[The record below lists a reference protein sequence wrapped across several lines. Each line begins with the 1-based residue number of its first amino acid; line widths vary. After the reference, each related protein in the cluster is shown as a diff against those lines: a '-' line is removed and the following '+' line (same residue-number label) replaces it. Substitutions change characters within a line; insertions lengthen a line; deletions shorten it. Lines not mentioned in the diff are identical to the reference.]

1 MGKFLFRKKII
12 FFMFYFFFFGFLF
25 FFSRLFYGNFI
36 AGVSV
41 LLISSSA
48 LMAYMRERAESPL
61 RLRIVA

>member
-1 MGKFLFRKKII
+1 
-12 FFMFYFFFFGFLF
+12 MFYFFFFGFLF